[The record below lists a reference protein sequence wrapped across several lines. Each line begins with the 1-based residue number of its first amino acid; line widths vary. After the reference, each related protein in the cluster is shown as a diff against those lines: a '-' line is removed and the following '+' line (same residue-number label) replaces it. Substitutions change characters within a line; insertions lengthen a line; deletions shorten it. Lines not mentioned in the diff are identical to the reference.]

1 MLGTGLAMRHGRE
14 RLERLKLGV
23 AREAKGSVLEHY
35 YVNFRDWVSFVE
47 DGCYGPL
54 DEEGIPLVDYERHSR
69 IQGGGKEYFAVT
81 IAQYALGNF
90 ELWLETR
97 WDKYREKFLR
107 LAHWLE
113 TNAETVGKDVVV
125 WSAKFDWPAFGL
137 SAPWISSMAQG
148 EAVSVLLR
156 AHQIERR
163 EVSLE
168 LTRKAAASF
177 FIPVGEPGG
186 VKYVDKD
193 GDVWFEE
200 YITEPPAHV
209 LNGFV
214 FSLFGLL
221 DYARVTGDEKARKA
235 WEQGVLTLERKL
247 HLFDTGCWSRYDL
260 LRDRVASEFYHGNIH
275 VPLLKAMHLATG
287 KQVFLDFAQRW
298 ERYQRSRLCRTR
310 AKYYRFPSR
319 ALGRIVRLLGESQ

>member
-1 MLGTGLAMRHGRE
+1 MRHGRE

-54 DEEGIPLVDYERHSR
+54 DEEGIPLVDYERYSR
-69 IQGGGKEYFAVT
+69 IPGGGKAYFAVT

-90 ELWLETR
+90 ELWLETGLER
-97 WDKYREKFLR
+97 PREKFLR
-107 LAHWLE
+107 LARWLE
-113 TNAETVGKDVVV
+113 TNTEIVGTDVVV
-125 WSAKFDWPAFGL
+125 WPAEFDFPVYGL
-137 SAPWISSMAQG
+137 SAPWISSMAQSQ
-148 EAVSVLLR
+148 AVSVLLR

-163 EVSLE
+163 EVTLE
-168 LTRKAAASF
+168 LTRKAVASF

-193 GDVWFEE
+193 GNLWFEE

-221 DYARVTGDEKARKA
+221 DYARVTNDEKARQA
-235 WEQGVLTLERKL
+235 WERGVLTLEKKL
-247 HLFDTGCWSRYDL
+247 HLFDTGYWSRYDL
-260 LRDRVASEFYHGNIH
+260 LRDSVASEFYHGNIH

-287 KQVFLDFAQRW
+287 RQVFLDFAQRW
-298 ERYQRSRLCRTR
+298 ERYLGSPLCRIR
-310 AKYYRFPSR
+310 ARYHRLPSR
-319 ALGRIVRLLGESQ
+319 ALTKIVKLIGAGR